1 MIFQRH
7 FNCFIFVAN
16 KNDKMNASK
25 NTCVILFIAI
35 VMITGCSDLQSSD
48 KLLKDKKKSEEIMT
62 SISSDSAMTEEMLNQ
77 LILSENANQ
86 QVKNRMK
93 SIMTKDFLMEL
104 MKEDSILTNEV
115 MCSVMEMAGK
125 DQIVCKQMKQTIEQY
140 HLEEKLGIEWLD
152 KTLVE
157 KDKVQ
162 VQIPLKIPAQKT
174 GAN

>member
-1 MIFQRH
+1 
-7 FNCFIFVAN
+7 
-16 KNDKMNASK
+16 MNVSK
-25 NTCVILFIAI
+25 NTFVILVLTIF
-35 VMITGCSDLQSSD
+35 MISGCTDLQSGD
-48 KLLKDKKKSEEIMT
+48 KLLKDKKKSEEIMAY
-62 SISSDSAMTEEMLNQ
+62 ISSDSAMTEEMLNQ
-77 LILSENANQ
+77 LILNKNANH

-104 MKEDSILTNEV
+104 MNGDSVLTNEV

-125 DQIVCKQMKQTIEQY
+125 DQMVCKQVKQTIEQY
-140 HLEEKLGIEWLD
+140 GLKEKLGIEWID

-174 GAN
+174 NTN

>member
-16 KNDKMNASK
+16 KIDKMKASK
-25 NTCVILFIAI
+25 NTCVILFIAVVI
-35 VMITGCSDLQSSD
+35 ITGCSDLQSSD
-48 KLLKDKKKSEEIMT
+48 KLLKDKEKSVEIMT

-77 LILSENANQ
+77 LILSKNANQ
-86 QVKNRMK
+86 QVKSRMK

-104 MKEDSILTNEV
+104 MKDDSILTNEV

-125 DQIVCKQMKQTIEQY
+125 DQIVCKQMKKTIEQY
-140 HLEEKLGIEWLD
+140 DLEEKLGIEWID
-152 KTLVE
+152 RTLVE

-162 VQIPLKIPAQKT
+162 VQIPLKIPVQKT
-174 GAN
+174 TTN

>member
-7 FNCFIFVAN
+7 FNCFIFVVN
-16 KNDKMNASK
+16 KNNKMSASK
-25 NTCVILFIAI
+25 NTSVIFVLAI
-35 VMITGCSDLQSSD
+35 FMISACSDLQSGD
-48 KLLKDKKKSEEIMT
+48 KLLKDKEKSEEIMT
-62 SISSDSAMTEEMLNQ
+62 SISSDSAMTEEMLDH
-77 LILSENANQ
+77 LILSKNANQ

-104 MKEDSILTNEV
+104 MKDDSLLRNEV

-125 DQIVCKQMKQTIEQY
+125 DQMVCKQIKQTIEQY
-140 HLEEKLGIEWLD
+140 DLKEKLGIEWID

-174 GAN
+174 TTN

>member
-1 MIFQRH
+1 MAIFMLSA
-7 FNCFIFVAN
+7 CY
-16 KNDKMNASK
+16 
-25 NTCVILFIAI
+25 
-35 VMITGCSDLQSSD
+35 DLKSGD

-62 SISSDSAMTEEMLNQ
+62 SISSDSAMTDEMLNH
-77 LILSENANQ
+77 LILNKNANQ

-104 MKEDSILTNEV
+104 MKDDSILTNEV

-125 DQIVCKQMKQTIEQY
+125 DQMVCKQMKQTIEQY
-140 HLEEKLGIEWLD
+140 DLEEKLGIEWID
-152 KTLVE
+152 KTFVE

>member
-1 MIFQRH
+1 
-7 FNCFIFVAN
+7 
-16 KNDKMNASK
+16 MNASK
-25 NTCVILFIAI
+25 NTCIILFMAI
-35 VMITGCSDLQSSD
+35 FMISACSDLQSGD

-77 LILSENANQ
+77 LILNKNANQ
-86 QVKNRMK
+86 QVKERIK

-104 MKEDSILTNEV
+104 MKDDSILTNEV

-125 DQIVCKQMKQTIEQY
+125 DQMVCKQMKQTIEQY
-140 HLEEKLGIEWLD
+140 DLEGKLGIEWID

-174 GAN
+174 SSN

>member
-1 MIFQRH
+1 
-7 FNCFIFVAN
+7 
-16 KNDKMNASK
+16 MNASK
-25 NTCVILFIAI
+25 NTSVILVMAI
-35 VMITGCSDLQSSD
+35 VMLSGCSDLQSGD
-48 KLLKDKKKSEEIMT
+48 KLLKDKNKSGEIMT
-62 SISSDSAMTEEMLNQ
+62 SISSDSAMTEEMLDH

-104 MKEDSILTNEV
+104 MKDDSILTSEV

-125 DQIVCKQMKQTIEQY
+125 DQMVCKQIKQTIEQY
-140 HLEEKLGIEWLD
+140 DLKEKLGIEWKD

-174 GAN
+174 NTN

>member
-1 MIFQRH
+1 
-7 FNCFIFVAN
+7 
-16 KNDKMNASK
+16 MNASK
-25 NTCVILFIAI
+25 NSCIILFMAI
-35 VMITGCSDLQSSD
+35 FMISACSELQSGD
-48 KLLKDKKKSEEIMT
+48 KLLKDQKKADEIMA

-77 LILSENANQ
+77 LILNKNANQ

-104 MKEDSILTNEV
+104 MKGDSILTNEV

-140 HLEEKLGIEWLD
+140 ELEEKLGIEWID
-152 KTLVE
+152 RTLVE

-162 VQIPLKIPAQKT
+162 VKIPLKIPAQKT
-174 GAN
+174 DSN

>member
-1 MIFQRH
+1 
-7 FNCFIFVAN
+7 
-16 KNDKMNASK
+16 MNASK
-25 NTCVILFIAI
+25 NTCVILVLAI
-35 VMITGCSDLQSSD
+35 FMISACSDMQNAD
-48 KLLKDKKKSEEIMT
+48 KLLKDKKKADEIMT
-62 SISSDSAMTEEMLNQ
+62 SISSDSAMTEEMLDH

-104 MKEDSILTNEV
+104 MKGDSILTNEV

-125 DQIVCKQMKQTIEQY
+125 DQMVCKQIKQTIEQY
-140 HLEEKLGIEWLD
+140 DLEEKLGIEWID

-162 VQIPLKIPAQKT
+162 VQIPLKIPTQKINT
-174 GAN
+174 N

>member
-1 MIFQRH
+1 MIFQGH

-16 KNDKMNASK
+16 KIDKMNASK

-48 KLLKDKKKSEEIMT
+48 KLLKDKKKSVEIMT

-77 LILSENANQ
+77 LILSKNANQ

-104 MKEDSILTNEV
+104 MKDDSIMTNEV

-140 HLEEKLGIEWLD
+140 DLEEKLGIEWLD

>member
-1 MIFQRH
+1 
-7 FNCFIFVAN
+7 
-16 KNDKMNASK
+16 MNASK
-25 NTCVILFIAI
+25 NTCVILFMAI
-35 VMITGCSDLQSSD
+35 FMLSACYDLKSGD

-62 SISSDSAMTEEMLNQ
+62 SISSDSAMTDEMLNH
-77 LILSENANQ
+77 LILNKNANQ

-104 MKEDSILTNEV
+104 MKDDSILTNEV

-125 DQIVCKQMKQTIEQY
+125 DQMVCKQMKQTIEQY
-140 HLEEKLGIEWLD
+140 DLEEKLGIEWID
-152 KTLVE
+152 KTFVE

>member
-1 MIFQRH
+1 
-7 FNCFIFVAN
+7 
-16 KNDKMNASK
+16 MNASK
-25 NTCVILFIAI
+25 NTCVILFLAI
-35 VMITGCSDLQSSD
+35 FMISGCSDLQSGD
-48 KLLKDKKKSEEIMT
+48 KSLKDKQKADEIMT
-62 SISSDSAMTEEMLNQ
+62 SISSDSAMTEEMLDH

-86 QVKNRMK
+86 QIKIRMK

-104 MKEDSILTNEV
+104 MKDDSVLTNEV

-125 DQIVCKQMKQTIEQY
+125 DQMVCKQIKQTIEQY
-140 HLEEKLGIEWLD
+140 DLEEKIGIEWID

-174 GAN
+174 NAN